1 MESNVEFELSQPL
14 RVLTSLQLNQ
24 AIDVT
29 PPPQRTLFVGRE
41 VELAVLRKAGGAGAA
56 GAGAGRPPR

>member
-14 RVLTSLQLNQ
+14 RVLDKSQLNQ
-24 AIDVT
+24 AMDVT

-41 VELAVLRKAGGAGAA
+41 VELAVLRERAAQVA
-56 GAGAGRPPR
+56 GAGAGRPPQ